1 MNKYVSTEDS
11 YYVLKEISS
20 GKEHTQ
26 RTLSRDLGYSLG
38 KVNFLI
44 KALTEKGFIKLE
56 NFTKHNN
63 KLGYCYVL
71 TPKGMKEKLDITK
84 AFIERKEAEYDRL
97 RVEIEEA
104 KNEVKGC

>member
-1 MNKYVSTEDS
+1 MNKKLSTEDS
-11 YYVLKEISS
+11 YYLLKEIDS
-20 GKEHTQ
+20 GYEHTQ
-26 RTLSRDLGYSLG
+26 RSLSKSLGYSLG
-38 KVNFLI
+38 KVNYLI
-44 KALTEKGFIKLE
+44 KSLTEKGLIKLE

-71 TPKGMKEKLDITK
+71 TPQGMKEKIEITK

-104 KNEVKGC
+104 KRHVNF